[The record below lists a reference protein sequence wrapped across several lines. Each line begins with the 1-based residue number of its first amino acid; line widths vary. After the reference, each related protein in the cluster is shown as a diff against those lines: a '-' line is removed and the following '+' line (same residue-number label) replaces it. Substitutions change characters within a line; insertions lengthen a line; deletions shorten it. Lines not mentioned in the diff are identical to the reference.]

1 MTTPNAGK
9 FLLDDPAGRNPLGMH
24 DSGCIGRQGQ
34 ILVPLFLRNQ
44 TTHLGELRQRFLA
57 GGHQGVAAPESQEFP
72 RPIPLKLRYAHPSGW
87 LRYRTTL

>member
-24 DSGCIGRQGQ
+24 DSGRIGRQGQ

-44 TTHLGELRQRFLA
+44 TTHLGELSQRFLA
-57 GGHQGVAAPESQEFP
+57 GGHQGVAARNRRNF
-72 RPIPLKLRYAHPSGW
+72 RDPS
-87 LRYRTTL
+87 R